1 MKTFSECY
9 TLSSLIKEPTCYK
22 NPQNPSCINLI
33 LTTIPYSFQNSCV
46 TETGFLD
53 FHMIHVTVMKTTY
66 ENLITRIINYRD
78 YKFFCFDTFR
88 QILVEKL
95 STKNINTNCSGFEKF
110 RHDMY

>member
-9 TLSSLIKEPTCYK
+9 TLSSLIKEPACYK
-22 NPQNPSCINLI
+22 NPQNPLCINLV

-53 FHMIHVTVMKTTY
+53 FHMITVTVMKTTY
-66 ENLITRIINYRD
+66 ENLITRIVNYR
-78 YKFFCFDTFR
+78 DTFR
-88 QILVEKL
+88 QILLEKL

-110 RHDMY
+110 LHDMY